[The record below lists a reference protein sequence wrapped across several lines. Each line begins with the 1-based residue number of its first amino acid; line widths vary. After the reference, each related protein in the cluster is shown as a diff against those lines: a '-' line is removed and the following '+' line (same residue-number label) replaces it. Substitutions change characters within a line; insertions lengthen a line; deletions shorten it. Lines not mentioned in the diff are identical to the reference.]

1 MYELNL
7 KDIDFVML
15 RMLNEHVH
23 KYHPLKEQIS
33 P

>member
-7 KDIDFVML
+7 KDIDFVQTYSY
-15 RMLNEHVH
+15 EHVH
-23 KYHPLKEQIS
+23 KFHPLKEQIS